1 MKNWLRNKLIN
12 FLHPQDIVISD
23 GPKVSNAIGRISS
36 QQDDINFTVNV
47 ARGGLIVTV
56 RSYDEKH
63 DRHHYVNHII
73 HDDED
78 ASKNIADIVS
88 VELMKR

>member
-1 MKNWLRNKLIN
+1 MYDEISIDGPRPKSNMVVSRISAHESDNIN
-12 FLHPQDIVISD
+12 FS
-23 GPKVSNAIGRISS
+23 VS
-36 QQDDINFTVNV
+36 V
-47 ARGGLIVTV
+47 ARGGLIVSVST
-56 RSYDEKH
+56 YDTKS

-78 ASKNIADIVS
+78 TAKNIADIVS

>member
-1 MKNWLRNKLIN
+1 MKNWLRNKLRSFIY
-12 FLHPQDIVISD
+12 DEISIAE
-23 GPKVSNAIGRISS
+23 PKAMVSTRISS
-36 QQDDINFTVNV
+36 REQDDINFTVSV

-56 RSYDEKH
+56 RNYDEKQ

>member
-1 MKNWLRNKLIN
+1 MKNWLRNKLLN
-12 FLHPQDIVISD
+12 FLHPQDSYVCEKPMST
-23 GPKVSNAIGRISS
+23 RISS
-36 QQDDINFTVNV
+36 QENDINFTVNV

-78 ASKNIADIVS
+78 SSKNIADIVS

>member
-1 MKNWLRNKLIN
+1 MKNWLRNKLLN
-12 FLHPQDIVISD
+12 FLHSQDSQDSYVCEK
-23 GPKVSNAIGRISS
+23 PMTTRISS
-36 QQDDINFTVNV
+36 QENDISFTVNV

-56 RSYDEKH
+56 RNYDDKH
-63 DRHHYVNHII
+63 DRHQYVNHII

>member
-1 MKNWLRNKLIN
+1 
-12 FLHPQDIVISD
+12 
-23 GPKVSNAIGRISS
+23 VS
-36 QQDDINFTVNV
+36 V

-56 RSYDEKH
+56 RNYDEKQ

>member
-1 MKNWLRNKLIN
+1 MKNWLRNKLLN
-12 FLHPQDIVISD
+12 FLHPQDSYVCEK
-23 GPKVSNAIGRISS
+23 PMATARISS
-36 QQDDINFTVNV
+36 REQDDINFTVNV

-56 RSYDEKH
+56 RNYDDKQ

>member
-1 MKNWLRNKLIN
+1 MKNWLRNKLLN
-12 FLHPQDIVISD
+12 FLHPHDIAISD
-23 GPKVSNAIGRISS
+23 GPKVSSSVRISS
-36 QQDDINFTVNV
+36 REQDDINFTVNV